1 MEISNK
7 REKQRLERRQQI
19 LICSLDMIIRRGFEA
34 MKIRDI
40 AQRLN
45 ISTGLFFN
53 YFESKEQVYEELV
66 KIGLSGPAG
75 VLGLNGMDIA
85 PIDLFEKMAD
95 AVLSA
100 LKSDAFT
107 GKMFLLM
114 SQVMQRDAVPEKVK
128 RLLEGF
134 DPVTPLLPVIQ
145 KGQALGQIKPGD
157 PTALIMTFWG
167 AVQGVA
173 QNYALDTR
181 MPLPESSWITDILRA
196 R

>member
-1 MEISNK
+1 MEITNK
-7 REKQRLERRQQI
+7 REKQRLERRHQI
-19 LICSLDMIIRRGFEA
+19 LLCSLDMIISRGFEA

-40 AQRLN
+40 AEKLN

-75 VLGLNGMDIA
+75 VLELNRNDID

-95 AVLSA
+95 AVLGA
-100 LKSDAFT
+100 LKADAFN

-114 SQVMQRDAVPEKVK
+114 SQAMQRDSIPDKVK

-134 DPVTPLLPVIQ
+134 DPVTPLLPILQ
-145 KGQALGQIKPGD
+145 KGQAMGQIKPGD
-157 PTALIMTFWG
+157 PAALIMTYWG

-181 MPLPESSWITDILRA
+181 IPLPESSWITDILRA

>member
-1 MEISNK
+1 MGITNK
-7 REKQRLERRQQI
+7 REKQRLERRWQI
-19 LICSLDMIIRRGFEA
+19 LQCSLDMIISRGFEA

-40 AQRLN
+40 AQKLN

-66 KIGLSGPAG
+66 KLGLSGPAG
-75 VLGLNGMDIA
+75 VLELTKNNIA
-85 PIDLFEKMAD
+85 TIDLFEKMTDVILGALKAD
-95 AVLSA
+95 A
-100 LKSDAFT
+100 FN

-114 SQVMQRDAVPEKVK
+114 AQATQRDSVPEGVK

-134 DPVTPLLPVIQ
+134 DPVTPLIPVIQ
-145 KGQALGQIKPGD
+145 RGQAHGQIKPGN
-157 PTALIMTFWG
+157 PAALIITFWS

-173 QNYALDTR
+173 QNYALNTR
-181 MPLPESSWITDILRA
+181 MPLPESSWIADILRA

>member
-1 MEISNK
+1 MEITNK
-7 REKQRLERRQQI
+7 REKQRLERRHQI
-19 LICSLDMIIRRGFEA
+19 LLCSLDMIISRGFEA

-40 AQRLN
+40 AEKLN

-75 VLGLNGMDIA
+75 VLELNRNDID

-95 AVLSA
+95 AVLGA
-100 LKSDAFT
+100 LKADAFNE
-107 GKMFLLM
+107 KMFLLM
-114 SQVMQRDAVPEKVK
+114 SQAMQRDSIPDKVK

-134 DPVTPLLPVIQ
+134 DPVTPLLPILQ
-145 KGQALGQIKPGD
+145 KGQAMGQIKPGD
-157 PTALIMTFWG
+157 PAALIMTYWG

-181 MPLPESSWITDILRA
+181 IPLPESSWITDILRA

>member
-1 MEISNK
+1 METTNK
-7 REKQRLERRQQI
+7 REKKRLERRWQI
-19 LICSLDMIIRRGFEA
+19 LQCSLDMIISRGFEA

-75 VLGLNGMDIA
+75 VLELNVRDIA
-85 PIDLFEKMAD
+85 PIDIFEKMAE
-95 AVLSA
+95 AILNA
-100 LKSDAFT
+100 LKADAFT

-114 SQVMQRDAVPEKVK
+114 AQAMQRDAVPEKVK
-128 RLLEGF
+128 KLIEGL
-134 DPVTPLLPVIQ
+134 DPITPLIPVLQ
-145 KGQALGQIKPGD
+145 RGQALGQIKQGD
-157 PTALIMTFWG
+157 PAALIMTFWG

-173 QNYALDTR
+173 QNYALDGST
-181 MPLPESSWITDILRA
+181 PLPESSWIADILRA

>member
-1 MEISNK
+1 
-7 REKQRLERRQQI
+7 
-19 LICSLDMIIRRGFEA
+19 
-34 MKIRDI
+34 
-40 AQRLN
+40 
-45 ISTGLFFN
+45 
-53 YFESKEQVYEELV
+53 
-66 KIGLSGPAG
+66 
-75 VLGLNGMDIA
+75 
-85 PIDLFEKMAD
+85 
-95 AVLSA
+95 
-100 LKSDAFT
+100 
-107 GKMFLLM
+107 MFLLM

>member
-107 GKMFLLM
+107 GTMFLLM

>member
-1 MEISNK
+1 
-7 REKQRLERRQQI
+7 
-19 LICSLDMIIRRGFEA
+19 MIISRGFEA

-53 YFESKEQVYEELV
+53 YFGSKEQVYEELV
-66 KIGLSGPAG
+66 RIGLSGPNS
-75 VLGLNGMDIA
+75 VLELSGNDIA
-85 PIDLFEKMAD
+85 PIDLFEKMAE

-100 LKSDAFT
+100 LKADAFT

-114 SQVMQRDAVPEKVK
+114 SQAMQRDSVPEGVK
-128 RLLEGF
+128 KLLAGF
-134 DPVTPLLPVIQ
+134 DPITPLIPVLQ

-157 PTALIMTFWG
+157 PAALIMAFWG
-167 AVQGVA
+167 AVQGAA
-173 QNYALDTR
+173 QNYALDGRT
-181 MPLPESSWITDILRA
+181 PLPESAWIADILRA